1 MLNVTRLLGGMPARG
16 DHLRYTGERVHHR
29 PVVVW
34 NITRRCN
41 LHCAHCYAGAADR
54 PFPGELTTDE
64 ALGVIND
71 LAAYGA
77 PVLLLSGGEPL
88 LRPDLLSLVRHAASK
103 GMVPVLST
111 NGTLL
116 TPDAAR
122 ELAGAGLSY
131 IGISFDG
138 LEGAHDKFR
147 GSKGAFQASMA
158 GLRHARAA
166 GVRVGV
172 RFTLTRLNYDQ
183 IEAVLRLAESEG
195 ADRCCVY
202 HLAYAGRGQRIVNY
216 DLTHQ
221 ETRDAVDTIFA
232 HAQANVRPGLEFL
245 TVDNHTDAVHL
256 YLRLRRD
263 QPTRAAEVLAL
274 LRRNGGNSAGSGI
287 GCIDYMGNVHPDQF
301 SWHLTLGNV
310 RERPFSQIWE
320 DASNPLLQG
329 LRHRKGR
336 IHGRC
341 GACPYFDI
349 CNGNLRVRAESTFG
363 DMWAEDPACYLT
375 NAELGITPDRIVQAA
390 VASTNA

>member
-1 MLNVTRLLGGMPARG
+1 MLNVTRLLGGLPARG

-54 PFPGELTTDE
+54 PFPGELTGNE
-64 ALGVIND
+64 ALAVIDD
-71 LAAYGA
+71 LAAYGT
-77 PVLLLSGGEPL
+77 PVLLFSGGEPL
-88 LRPDLLSLVRHAASK
+88 LRPGLVSLVYHAAGK
-103 GMVPVLST
+103 GMTPVLST

-116 TPDAAR
+116 TPETAR
-122 ELAGAGLSY
+122 ELTDAGLSY

-147 GSKGAFQASMA
+147 GSLGAFKASMA

-172 RFTLTRLNYDQ
+172 RFTLTRLNHGQLDA
-183 IEAVLRLAESEG
+183 ILRLAESEG

-202 HLAYAGRGQRIVNY
+202 HLAYAGRGERIVNY
-216 DLTHQ
+216 DLTHE
-221 ETRDAVDTIFA
+221 ETRGALDTIFA
-232 HAQANVRPGLEFL
+232 HARANVRPGLEFL
-245 TVDNHTDAVHL
+245 TVDNHTDAVYL
-256 YLRLRRD
+256 YQRMLRD
-263 QPTRAAEVLAL
+263 QPARAVEVLAL

-287 GCIDYMGNVHPDQF
+287 GCIDYLGNVHPDQF
-301 SWHLTLGNV
+301 SWHHTLGNV
-310 RERPFSQIWE
+310 RQRPFSQIWE
-320 DASNPLLQG
+320 DASNPVLHD
-329 LRHRKGR
+329 LRNRRER

-341 GACPYFDI
+341 AACPYFDI

-375 NAELGITPDRIVQAA
+375 DAELGIVPER
-390 VASTNA
+390 VAGT